1 MIRAFVAAPTAAL
14 RLGLSARLDGADVT
28 VIGAGAE
35 LEDAPPEIDV
45 VIVADPARLLV
56 SADTLAELG
65 ARAVVAVT
73 DDDRAARILRGL
85 PLRGWAVVARDAP
98 AADLRAATAAA
109 ARGFTVLPA
118 PVAGR
123 LLPARDHGPTAPS
136 DGEPGE
142 ALTPRE
148 REVLELLAHG
158 LSNRQ
163 IADALAISEHTA
175 KFHVASISAK
185 LGASSRTEAVRLGVR
200 RGLITL

>member
-1 MIRAFVAAPTAAL
+1 MV
-14 RLGLSARLDGADVT
+14 
-28 VIGAGAE
+28 GAGAA

-73 DDDRAARILRGL
+73 DDDRAARILRAL
-85 PLRGWAVVARDAP
+85 PLRGLAGRRARCARGGSPRGDDGGGAGLHGSPRARGCP
-98 AADLRAATAAA
+98 AAAGAGPRADRA
-109 ARGFTVLPA
+109 V
-118 PVAGR
+118 
-123 LLPARDHGPTAPS
+123 DE
-136 DGEPGE
+136 EPGE

-148 REVLELLAHG
+148 REVLELLGHG

-175 KFHVASISAK
+175 KFHVASVSAK

>member
-28 VIGAGAE
+28 VVGVGAA

-65 ARAVVAVT
+65 GRAVVAVT
-73 DDDRAARILRGL
+73 DDDRTARILRGL

-98 AADLRAATAAA
+98 AADLRVATVAA

-118 PVAGR
+118 PVAAR

-136 DGEPGE
+136 DEEPGE

-175 KFHVASISAK
+175 KFHVGSVSAK